1 MLAIDT
7 PLGRYDALLS
17 SPSSLSNPDEVT
29 LGRHQRL
36 YAFTE
41 RMSVRDYLY
50 YQHCRSVSFA
60 GVVAARFKEWLLG
73 LPLGAAEKESASL
86 MKSAETETEAKPKK
100 EVGEKEEETPNENG
114 KEEEK
119 PEENGEKELKEEEDE
134 DEDEAKK
141 AHPMHQIKVDKY
153 GLEVMQH
160 LAHETV
166 ATLVELAL
174 IVKAEEDEAKRS
186 SATAGEMGTRRSE
199 LLLSSAPEVTA
210 CFGRKSPPASAA
222 SSAPVSIAP
231 SPLTAR
237 TSSTIAPPLWESAET
252 RQRAVEGLAGAE
264 RRFRGTV
271 SARLGTWTSPA
282 AERVAAAG
290 GWKQPPAIQ
299 NPWTQTI
306 SPANIIEAMRR
317 FEARPTVFER
327 WTRRATPRSARM
339 KLLCL

>member
-1 MLAIDT
+1 M
-7 PLGRYDALLS
+7 
-17 SPSSLSNPDEVT
+17 T

-73 LPLGAAEKESASL
+73 LPLGAAEKETL
-86 MKSAETETEAKPKK
+86 MKTETEAEAKPKE
-100 EVGEKEEETPNENG
+100 EVEEKEEETPKENG

-119 PEENGEKELKEEEDE
+119 PKENGEKELKEEEDE
-134 DEDEAKK
+134 GEDEAKK

-222 SSAPVSIAP
+222 PSPAPAPVSLAP

-237 TSSTIAPPLWESAET
+237 TSSTVAPPLWESAET

-282 AERVAAAG
+282 AAERVAAAG
-290 GWKQPPAIQ
+290 GWKQQPPTAIQ
-299 NPWTQTI
+299 KNPWTQTI